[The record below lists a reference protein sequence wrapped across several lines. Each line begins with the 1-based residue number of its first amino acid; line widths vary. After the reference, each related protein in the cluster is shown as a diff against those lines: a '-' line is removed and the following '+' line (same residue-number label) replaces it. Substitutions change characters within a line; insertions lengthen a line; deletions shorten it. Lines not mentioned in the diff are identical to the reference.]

1 MDRNLAAFLAIARC
15 GTLTAAADVL
25 RLAQPTL
32 TKRLKLLE
40 DEYQAPL
47 FERQPRGMTLT
58 AAGRHLFEHATGI
71 EHAYLQARE
80 TIEATKSRRLDV
92 LRVGAG
98 PLFRRAYLA
107 GAFEKLRT
115 EFPETRLVLRADVH
129 LRNLPLLRKGEL
141 DVVFGALV
149 RDDADE
155 TIEVRKMTDVHL
167 GALASVRHEI
177 LSGNGPVSAE
187 DLARTQWI
195 LYSDDPET
203 TSMVRG
209 YFIRHGL
216 RPPDFTVQT
225 TSYEFG
231 LNLLATGKYVMPAPI
246 ELDTTFEPL
255 GLTALPLDEP
265 LDEFPAGAYTRRSS
279 LQYPIVPRLLDLVAE
294 GVGALPKRGAGG
306 A

>member
-1 MDRNLAAFLAIARC
+1 MGMDRNLAAFLAIARC
-15 GTLTAAADVL
+15 GNLTAAAEML
-25 RLAQPTL
+25 RLAQPSL

-40 DEYQAPL
+40 EEYRVAL
-47 FERQPRGMTLT
+47 FDRQPRGMTLT
-58 AAGRHLFEHATGI
+58 AAGQQLLAHATGI

-80 TIEATKSRRLDV
+80 TIEATKSRRLDL

-107 GAFEKLRT
+107 GAFEKLRI

-129 LRNLPLLRKGEL
+129 LRNLPLLRNGEL

-149 RDDADE
+149 ADPKDPA
-155 TIEVRKMTDVHL
+155 IDVRKMADVHL
-167 GALASVRHEI
+167 GALASRRHD
-177 LSGNGPVSAE
+177 LVSGGGDIRAE
-187 DLARTQWI
+187 DLASTQWI

-209 YFIRHGL
+209 YFVRHGL
-216 RPPDFTVQT
+216 RPPQFAVQT

-231 LNLLATGKYVMPAPI
+231 LNLLATGRYVMPAPI

-265 LDEFPAGAYTRRSS
+265 LDKFPAGAYARKSS
-279 LQYPIVPRLLDLVAE
+279 LHYPIVPRLLDLVAE
-294 GVGALPKRGAGG
+294 AVESLPKS
-306 A
+306 